1 MVTSPE
7 YRAPDGPRWVPG
19 ATLSD
24 AQVDGRGAKWLVL
37 KIKDGGRVIV
47 WATATGAYRQA
58 TTAVVPTH
66 PDYPSDA
73 TVLAWQRAQRRALR
87 A

>member
-1 MVTSPE
+1 MTE

-19 ATLSD
+19 VTLSD
-24 AQVDGRGAKWLVL
+24 AQVDGRGTKWLVL

-47 WATATGAYRQA
+47 WDTAAGTYRQA
-58 TTAVVPTH
+58 TTAVTPDH

-73 TVLAWQRAQRRALR
+73 AVLAWQRAARRAAR
-87 A
+87 